1 MARKPWEEWVGSKV
15 CGGYLLR
22 ELIGSTGRSAVYLTS
37 HGEVS
42 AALKLVD
49 PDETLA
55 DVPQLEPREMI
66 RLYASGACEVDGS
79 SFHYFVMEAADEN
92 LASVIA
98 SRALSPDEA
107 RELLGPLL
115 SALVYLHDRGLA
127 HGRIKPSNI
136 LAKGDS
142 VKLSSDSVRPTGAV
156 ASPDE
161 DMRALGLTIIEVLTQ
176 ERQASGIAKIPQPF
190 RDIVEHALH
199 PDPTARWTAHQA
211 AMRLAGRVPD
221 VKPATVEPRIAAP
234 VVVAESPDPGPRKRV
249 IPIWVLPVAAV
260 VMLLAIIYVLS
271 RGTGSSANSSV
282 TPSSAA
288 PAASVNPVPSA
299 TPRPTPPPPKPT
311 PFQSP
316 PVAVAKPAAV
326 AKPTDV
332 AKPASGAKPTGQGWF
347 VVVASYAREADAAQE
362 AGTLK
367 HRFPAFKLSVFPPS
381 AIDTHYLVIVGS
393 GLSEESA
400 ESLRQRA
407 VASGLPPDTY
417 IKRYPSPRP

>member
-1 MARKPWEEWVGSKV
+1 LARKPWEEWVGSKV

-37 HGEVS
+37 HGEVT

-49 PDETLA
+49 PDETVA

-115 SALVYLHDRGLA
+115 NALVYLHDHGLA

-176 ERQASGIAKIPQPF
+176 ERQASGIVKIPQPF

-199 PDPTARWTAHQA
+199 PDPAARWTAHQA
-211 AMRLAGRVPD
+211 AMRLAGTVPD
-221 VKPATVEPRIAAP
+221 VGPVTVEPKIAAP
-234 VVVAESPDPGPRKRV
+234 VVVAGPLDPGPRKRL

-271 RGTGSSANSSV
+271 RGTGSSANSSL

-288 PAASVNPVPSA
+288 PAAPVNPVPSA

-311 PFQSP
+311 PFQSA
-316 PVAVAKPAAV
+316 PVPVTKPAAV
-326 AKPTDV
+326 AKPAGV
-332 AKPASGAKPTGQGWF
+332 AKPTGQGWF
-347 VVVASYAREADAAQE
+347 VVVASYAREADATQE
-362 AGTLK
+362 AGALR